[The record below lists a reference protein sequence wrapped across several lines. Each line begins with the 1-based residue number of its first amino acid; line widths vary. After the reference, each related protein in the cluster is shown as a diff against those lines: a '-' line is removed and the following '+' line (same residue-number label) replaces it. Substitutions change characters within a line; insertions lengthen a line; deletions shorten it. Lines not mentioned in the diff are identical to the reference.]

1 MKHVAEYINN
11 QFLYEDVRSTIATL
25 VCEAL
30 QSKILKEV
38 AKQLLNQKNE
48 ESKAKEEERKR
59 EEEVWGHSYT
69 NPKHTDNKGFK
80 EIFGPSTGHRQI
92 EWDKLTDDNVTVI
105 DNYDA
110 ENNKKLTKEIR
121 TILKGDKEGLVVVY
135 DTEKKLY
142 KFVIFTGGTLY
153 SLHKDAFGNYRGHAG
168 EESYVR
174 VGKCTWKQMPIKDRV
189 QYINGC
195 KLYIFDITGL
205 YSKFSDKKQARNA
218 QKEGMIYLDDD
229 SLYRLA
235 EANRKRYKDIVA
247 QNKANRINN
256 DALLDE
262 AAKIVAKAAKLAV
275 EVAKDPTLHADV
287 LGDISTLMAWMY
299 GERRYVSPHSYKD
312 KGYYTGVD
320 GILRAINSY
329 SKSLRDVQKGNSY
342 DFERIELDTSQQK
355 LKVAVNKA
363 KEVIDKI
370 ESKM

>member
-1 MKHVAEYINN
+1 MKHVAEYINS
-11 QFLYEDVRSTIATL
+11 QFLYEDIRGTVATL
-25 VCEAL
+25 VCESL

-38 AKQLLNQKNE
+38 AKQLLDQKNE
-48 ESKAKEEERKR
+48 ESKAKEEEKKK
-59 EEEVWGHSYT
+59 EEERWGHSYI
-69 NPKHTDNKGFK
+69 NPKNTDNKGFR

-92 EWDKLTDDNVTVI
+92 EWDKLTDDKVTII

-110 ENNKKLTKEIR
+110 ENDKKLTKEIR
-121 TILKGDKEGLVVVY
+121 TILKGDKDGLVIVY

-153 SLHKDAFGNYRGHAG
+153 ALNKDSFGNYRGHAG

-174 VGKCTWKQMPIKDRV
+174 VGRCNWKQMPIKDRI

-195 KLYIFDITGL
+195 KLYIFDITGMTDKL
-205 YSKFSDKKQARNA
+205 YNKKQFRNN
-218 QKEGMIYLDDD
+218 QKSGMIYLDDD
-229 SLYRLA
+229 SLRRLA
-235 EANRKRYKDIVA
+235 EENQKRYKDIVA

-256 DALLDE
+256 DDLLDE
-262 AAKIVAKAAKLAV
+262 AAEIVSKAAKLAV
-275 EVAKDPTLHADV
+275 EIAKDPTLHADV

-299 GERRYVSPHSYKD
+299 DERRYVAPRSYKD

-342 DFERIELDTSQQK
+342 DFERKELDASQQK
-355 LKVAVNKA
+355 LKLAVKKA
-363 KEVIDKI
+363 KEVIATI